1 MRFYGKEYVGTD
13 PVQDTILLYEDARK
27 KEYNIKL
34 SNGIF
39 RKQKE
44 QNQKDPFDVF
54 GRLDMEFNRILDC

>member
-44 QNQKDPFDVF
+44 
-54 GRLDMEFNRILDC
+54 